1 MLIQQPRSSND
12 IYMSFALACSLACT
26 SEGRVSLCR
35 EEVLQW
41 FRSGRQ
47 VRPHTKKSPNSNTVS
62 NGFAQLSSLSM
73 DYRSPSDMAAAVG
86 STSSLSNPAIN
97 HPVALSE
104 DQVSDKEQRDP
115 IDSPSHDNYR
125 LHPTCRIRGPGQ
137 STPSDTATG
146 IVESMRSCSG
156 TRDIR
161 SELGCQSN
169 YNCMV
174 RNMDIFQLL
183 NEG

>member
-1 MLIQQPRSSND
+1 
-12 IYMSFALACSLACT
+12 
-26 SEGRVSLCR
+26 
-35 EEVLQW
+35 
-41 FRSGRQ
+41 
-47 VRPHTKKSPNSNTVS
+47 
-62 NGFAQLSSLSM
+62 M

-156 TRDIR
+156 LLFQHCYLRANFSCRRRIQMTIQMK
-161 SELGCQSN
+161 S
-169 YNCMV
+169 
-174 RNMDIFQLL
+174 DIFDIKIIRAASSAVISLL
-183 NEG
+183 NIVPKRIPKRVPKRVGVENSSTEVATMRGGTSTESSSGHRK

>member
-1 MLIQQPRSSND
+1 MVSVRQ
-12 IYMSFALACSLACT
+12 T
-26 SEGRVSLCR
+26 SEATHKEVSQFKYSQ
-35 EEVLQW
+35 QW
-41 FRSGRQ
+41 FRA
-47 VRPHTKKSPNSNTVS
+47 TKFIEHGLQKPV
-62 NGFAQLSSLSM
+62 G
-73 DYRSPSDMAAAVG
+73 YAVG